1 MEDLE
6 IRDDDGDK
14 VTLSEDHGGATIE
27 TSSDSGLVNIGST
40 GARAMVDWLRERFG
54 LSQELTAQA
63 TGMGPGLE
71 LAVETETGKSRTVR
85 WYGPDVPGELIK
97 LAEIAMRLTED
108 QRGPIDLTRA
118 TRFELTS
125 EAHACK
131 YLEMVV
137 DVLEILRGTGVGTT
151 SGTMVADVR
160 GLAERAAQ
168 GQLNGHWL
176 AEISQLVGDPN
187 PVKGVRALVEM
198 SEDRRLTLENIGIGV
213 RELGLLAVNVGT
225 VEEVRAL
232 VDAYRSLRRHG
243 AASTGASRPVALNVL
258 RQLMGALGVEREL
271 DLPDRVLGLV
281 REVDAL
287 ANELAGWAGVNIPSD
302 GINLLGL
309 IAKIKDRHREALAN
323 QMAGAQ
329 TTLDKARRD
338 HRQAMQV
345 QATQHDEFRR
355 TVPMQ
360 IESAM
365 STERNARAAVQAELD
380 KATEERR
387 GLARKLRVAEDD
399 RRRLAQ
405 DLDSLREVH
414 AMTRAERDE
423 FARKGKAAREALE
436 LATAP
441 KASDPDA

>member
-14 VTLSEDHGGATIE
+14 VTLSEDSVGATIE

-40 GARAMVDWLRERFG
+40 GARAMVDWLQERFE
-54 LSQELTAQA
+54 LTRELTAI
-63 TGMGPGLE
+63 GMDSGLE

-97 LAEIAMRLTED
+97 LAGIAMRLTED
-108 QRGPIDLTRA
+108 QRRPIDLTRA

-137 DVLEILRGTGVGTT
+137 DVLEVLRGTGVKTT

-160 GLAERAAQ
+160 ALAERAAQ

-176 AEISQLVGDPN
+176 AEISQLVRDPN
-187 PVKGVRALVEM
+187 PVNGVRALVEK
-198 SEDRRLTLENIGIGV
+198 SDQR
-213 RELGLLAVNVGT
+213 
-225 VEEVRAL
+225 
-232 VDAYRSLRRHG
+232 
-243 AASTGASRPVALNVL
+243 VL
-258 RQLMGALGVEREL
+258 RQLMGALGVERVL

-309 IAKIKDRHREALAN
+309 IAKIKDRHRKALAN

-329 TTLDKARRD
+329 ATLNQAVAR

-360 IESAM
+360 IENAL

-399 RRRLAQ
+399 RRRLAV

-423 FARKGKAAREALE
+423 FARKGRAAREALE
-436 LATAP
+436 LAEGTQGELTAKLE
-441 KASDPDA
+441 KARAGLGYARAQYYTPEEEIGAANWDAGISTSIVNGIDKALRDSDPDA